1 MKIKFRN
8 NELENLANG
17 ICDYKYPAWIW
28 IKYRAILY
36 ELRKMDSIKEIRDYH
51 WWRAERKEWKMTDI
65 LWIRINKSWR
75 MLCKVEKWELQVL
88 LVWDVNNHYQ

>member
-1 MKIKFRN
+1 MKIAFRN

-17 ICDYKYPAWIW
+17 IWDYKYPEWIW
-28 IKYRAILY
+28 KKYRAILY
-36 ELRKMDSIKEIRDYH
+36 ELKKMTSIKEIRDYH
-51 WWRAERKEWKMTDI
+51 WRKAERKEWKMADI

>member
-1 MKIKFRN
+1 MKIAFRN

-17 ICDYKYPAWIW
+17 IWDHKYPVWIW

-36 ELRKMDSIKEIRDYH
+36 ELRKMDTIKEIREYH
-51 WWRAERKEWKMTDI
+51 GWMAEWKEWKMSDM

-75 MLCKVEKWELQVL
+75 LLCKIEKWELQVL
-88 LVWDVNNHYQ
+88 LIRDINNHYQ